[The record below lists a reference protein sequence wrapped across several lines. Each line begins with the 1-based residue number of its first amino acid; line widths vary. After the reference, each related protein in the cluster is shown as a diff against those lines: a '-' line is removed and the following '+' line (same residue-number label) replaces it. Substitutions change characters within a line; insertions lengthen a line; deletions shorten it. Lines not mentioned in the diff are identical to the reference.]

1 MACTYDATTG
11 KGYRASDIH
20 TQGTMNYQ
28 YGYVEMRAKLP
39 MKSSEWGA
47 FWTQSVVENNSS
59 VVKPLDGLD
68 ASFKVEIDIY
78 ETINSKTPSSPVFN
92 IHKWY
97 TTDVVTNYILENW
110 ENDKIIP
117 KRAEDAGKEFADLD
131 SVGKQYYRSKHCH
144 EQLHASQKV
153 IINDLEDGYHIFGL
167 EWTEDYYKLFVD
179 GVMLGKYTMDQ
190 LADVNNNVF
199 DNASKLN
206 VDSTQSFLQP
216 FFLIIG
222 SGLHTTVDANDF
234 PYETYVD
241 WIRLYQ
247 KDGMGLYQK

>member
-110 ENDKIIP
+110 ENN
-117 KRAEDAGKEFADLD
+117 KR
-131 SVGKQYYRSKHCH
+131 S
-144 EQLHASQKV
+144 
-153 IINDLEDGYHIFGL
+153 
-167 EWTEDYYKLFVD
+167 
-179 GVMLGKYTMDQ
+179 
-190 LADVNNNVF
+190 
-199 DNASKLN
+199 
-206 VDSTQSFLQP
+206 
-216 FFLIIG
+216 
-222 SGLHTTVDANDF
+222 
-234 PYETYVD
+234 
-241 WIRLYQ
+241 
-247 KDGMGLYQK
+247 

>member
-1 MACTYDATTG
+1 MTCTYENG
-11 KGYRASDIH
+11 KGYKASDIN

-47 FWTQSVVENNSS
+47 FWTQSVIENNSS
-59 VVKPLDGLD
+59 VAKPLKDYD

-78 ETINSKTPSSPVFN
+78 ESINPSTPSSPVFN

-97 TTDVVTNYILENW
+97 TNDVVTEYILKYWDDN
-110 ENDKIIP
+110 KIIE
-117 KRAEDAGKEFADLD
+117 KRAEDKGKAFADLD
-131 SVGKQYYRSKHCH
+131 FVGKQYYRNKYGH
-144 EQLHASQKV
+144 EQLHASKKV
-153 IINDLEDGYHIFGL
+153 IIKDLEDGYHIFGL

-179 GVMLGKYTMDQ
+179 GVMLGKYEMKY
-190 LADVNNNVF
+190 LADADNNVF
-199 DNASKLN
+199 DNATKLN
-206 VDSTQSFLQP
+206 VDSTDSFLQP
-216 FFLIIG
+216 IFLIIG
-222 SGLHTTVDANDF
+222 SGMHRTIDVNDF

-247 KDGMGLYQK
+247 KDGMNLYQKN